1 MSIAQPVNPAST
13 SLACSILLHSLPA
26 CCSPY
31 SAGGGHQS
39 QSPLTLEFTPSLS
52 STA

>member
-31 SAGGGHQS
+31 SAGGGS
-39 QSPLTLEFTPSLS
+39 SIAEPLNLGIHTKLE
-52 STA
+52 